1 MQTFDIDKYIANLF
15 IDCVIFGQDDTQLK
29 VLIGKLKQGNN
40 LYNLSGGPILKT
52 ESVDQAAARLLTEER
67 TQIKYL
73 YLNQFKVFGVTNR
86 ITSSLHRE
94 LIIEEVL
101 EKYEK
106 MKQTRLQAVS
116 YVSDIIHQLLFQ
128 K

>member
-1 MQTFDIDKYIANLF
+1 M
-15 IDCVIFGQDDTQLK
+15 
-29 VLIGKLKQGNN
+29 
-40 LYNLSGGPILKT
+40 YNLPGGPILKT

-73 YLNQFKVFGVTNR
+73 YLNPFKVFGVTNR
-86 ITSSLHRE
+86 IISSLHRE

-106 MKQTRLQAVS
+106 MKWTRLQAVS
-116 YVSDIIHQLLFQ
+116 NVSDIMH
-128 K
+128 

>member
-1 MQTFDIDKYIANLF
+1 
-15 IDCVIFGQDDTQLK
+15 
-29 VLIGKLKQGNN
+29 
-40 LYNLSGGPILKT
+40 LYNLPGGPILKT

-86 ITSSLHRE
+86 IISSLHRE

-106 MKQTRLQAVS
+106 MKWTRLQADS
-116 YVSDIIHQLLFQ
+116 YVSDIMH
-128 K
+128 